1 MIEIPEERDL
11 AAPKENIEL
20 AKLYLA
26 NIKREFE
33 TGRATEHTYRAALKG
48 LIEALG
54 RDVVAINEPKR
65 ETCGAPDFVIRRD
78 NLSGTEISQL
88 NDRIF

>member
-54 RDVVAINEPKR
+54 RDVVAINEPKER
-65 ETCGAPDFVIRRD
+65 LVVLLILSSEEIISLLDTSKQKSLG
-78 NLSGTEISQL
+78 NL
-88 NDRIF
+88 